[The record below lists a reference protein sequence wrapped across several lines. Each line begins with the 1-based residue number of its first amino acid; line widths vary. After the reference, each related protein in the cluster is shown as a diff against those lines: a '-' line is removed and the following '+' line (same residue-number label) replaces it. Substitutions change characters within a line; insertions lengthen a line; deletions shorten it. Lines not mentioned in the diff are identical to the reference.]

1 MRTVRSGQLLPI
13 GVCARA
19 GTAPSA
25 AVAVALALFD
35 VVRHRLRQDDPE
47 RGDAVQ
53 WVILAAVGAMM
64 AIAVGTIIYMKVRD
78 KANSISTD
86 TPAGGTGP

>member
-1 MRTVRSGQLLPI
+1 LPE
-13 GVCARA
+13 
-19 GTAPSA
+19 A
-25 AVAVALALFD
+25 AVVVAIFD
-35 VVRHRLRQDDPE
+35 AIRRRMHQRDPE

-78 KANSISTD
+78 KATSISTD
-86 TPAGGTGP
+86 TPSGGTGP

>member
-1 MRTVRSGQLLPI
+1 MAQHPVQPRLAAL
-13 GVCARA
+13 
-19 GTAPSA
+19 A
-25 AVAVALALFD
+25 AVFPEVAFTLTFFNAVRAR
-35 VVRHRLRQDDPE
+35 VRQGDPE

>member
-1 MRTVRSGQLLPI
+1 MTQHPVHARLAGLASIFPEAALTIAFFDAVR
-13 GVCARA
+13 AR
-19 GTAPSA
+19 
-25 AVAVALALFD
+25 
-35 VVRHRLRQDDPE
+35 VRHDDPE
-47 RGDAVQ
+47 RGDVVQ

-64 AIAVGTIIYMKVRD
+64 AIAVGTIIYLKVRD